1 MELTDRHLRILVT
14 GATGFVGSYLLRYL
28 LKKGYQ
34 NITALKRSG
43 SNLDLVNDIYDKIN
57 WVECDVLDLLGL
69 EDIIAEVELVYHCAA
84 MVSFTAKERKL
95 MVQVNAEGTANVV
108 NLCLAGNVKKM
119 VHVSSIAAI
128 GRVKQGTTIN
138 EQSKWEHSKYNTYYA
153 ISKYAAEREVWRGM
167 AEGLNAVI
175 INPSMILGAGRWED
189 GPQTFFKLLWNNLS
203 FYPLGVNGFVDVRD
217 VAQMMIQLMES
228 DISDQRY
235 ICSADNLAYRQL
247 MKLIAEKL
255 GKKPPTVPV
264 QPYMNAIAWRW
275 EWLKSTITGQ
285 APAVTKETAYHSS
298 RIFYYENKK
307 SIKELKFAYRPLEQT
322 IEETVEQFQ
331 KAAKQDFETR
341 VFPTDQLN

>member
-1 MELTDRHLRILVT
+1 LELTDRHLRILVT

-43 SNLDLVNDIYDKIN
+43 SNLDLVSDIYDKIN

-69 EDIIAEVELVYHCAA
+69 EDIIAEAELVYHCAA

-108 NLCLAGNVKKM
+108 NLCLAGNVKKL

-189 GPQTFFKLLWNNLS
+189 GPQTFFKLVWNNLS

-217 VAQMMIQLMES
+217 VAEAHIKAGFTPAAHGRNI
-228 DISDQRY
+228 ISAHN
-235 ICSADNLAYRQL
+235 SNFLEV
-247 MKLIAEKL
+247 AEKL

-264 QPYMNAIAWRW
+264 QAYMNAIAWRW
-275 EWLKSTITGQ
+275 EWLKSTITGK

-341 VFPTDQLN
+341 VFPPNQLN